1 MLRRLTLCVCTHFH
15 EAHVVFY
22 IYLKGRPIA
31 IEEYSATGGPSPSAP
46 HSQGRAGQ
54 CQEAGVPCGA
64 DSDGTCAVTA
74 SQGRGQDAEF
84 ESSSWGSDRLSYMGC
99 TRARQ

>member
-1 MLRRLTLCVCTHFH
+1 MQL
-15 EAHVVFY
+15 VVH
-22 IYLKGRPIA
+22 PQVPPTA
-31 IEEYSATGGPSPSAP
+31 
-46 HSQGRAGQ
+46 RAGQ
-54 CQEAGVPCGA
+54 ANARRQESPVGLTRTVPA
-64 DSDGTCAVTA
+64 QSLTA